1 MSGYAIGVDLG
12 ATKLASALVD
22 VDGNVLNQYQS
33 KTPASAD
40 ALMHEI
46 GLHVHKLGNGVEN
59 KILGVGIGSPGWHNH
74 ETGLVEGAVNLGDS
88 DFNLRDGLKSQFEF
102 PMFHATDAHAETLGE
117 WLFGAGKGSRDM
129 VYFGVGSGL
138 GSGFIIDE
146 KLFYGTNGVGANMAH
161 FGYGLNGM
169 DCVCGLNGCLETH
182 VGGLA
187 ISTLVRKVNESVEQS
202 EKLSETISNQE
213 LLENALNGEKVAVA
227 VFEEMGK
234 WLGVA
239 LSVAVAMIN
248 PDRVVIGGGIG
259 KAAYDLLYD
268 PMVKEAKRRTISIAW
283 RELTIKRSRI
293 SSSAVGAACLVWHSF

>member
-22 VDGNVLNQYQS
+22 VNGQVMQQYQS
-33 KTPASAD
+33 KTPTTAN

-46 GLHVHKLGNGVEN
+46 GLHVHKLSDGVEN
-59 KILGVGIGSPGWHNH
+59 EVLGVGIGSPGWHNY

-88 DFNLRDGLKSQFEF
+88 DFNLRKGLQSQFEY

-117 WLFGAGKGSRDM
+117 WLFGAGKNSQHM

-138 GSGFIIDE
+138 GAGVMVDG
-146 KLFYGTNGVGANMAH
+146 KLLHGSNGVAANIAH
-161 FGYGLNGM
+161 FGYGWDGV
-169 DCVCGLNGCLETH
+169 DCVCGLNGCLETY

-187 ISTLVRKVNESVEQS
+187 ISNLLDKVNGSENDAES
-202 EKLSETISNQE
+202 LSETISNQE
-213 LLENALNGEKVAVA
+213 LLAKALEGDALAVA

-239 LSVAVAMIN
+239 LSVAMAMIN

-259 KAAYDLLYD
+259 KAAFDVLYE
-268 PMVKEAKRRTISIAW
+268 PMVKEAKRRTIPIAW
-283 RELTIKRSRI
+283 RDLTIQRSQI
-293 SSSAVGAACLVWHSF
+293 SSSAVGAACLVWHSI